1 MAAALAEAVVRH
13 AGHRRQRLI
22 QQRAGLDVRN
32 ILVDIVKQR
41 IGVFQRVEARQR
53 QLDFGLLADAA
64 GEGERAGV
72 HAQHR
77 VLRLMCADDARYR
90 RGIVALQQHIVA
102 APVRF
107 QNPGQRKRLRIEER
121 GFKPGA
127 RADQLAARAAV
138 SGGVA
143 GGRIHGEGGA
153 EHRLAGAYPLAA
165 AADGLN
171 QRGDGAGLA
180 GLADADDGDDLHS
193 DASVCCSWVM
203 ALQTP
208 LLYLIGG

>member
-13 AGHRRQRLI
+13 AGDRRQRLV
-22 QQRAGLDVRN
+22 QQRTGLDVRN
-32 ILVDIVKQR
+32 FLVDVVQ
-41 IGVFQRVEARQR
+41 QRVGVLKRVVARQR

-64 GEGERAGV
+64 GESKRAAV
-72 HAQHR
+72 HARER
-77 VLRLMCADDARYR
+77 VLRLMRADDARHR
-90 RGIVALQQHIVA
+90 RGVVALQQHIVA
-102 APVRF
+102 VPVRL
-107 QNPGQRKRLRIEER
+107 QNAGQRKRLRVEER
-121 GFKPGA
+121 GFKPRA
-127 RADQLAARAAV
+127 RADQLAAGAAV
-138 SGGVA
+138 PGGVA
-143 GGRIHGEGGA
+143 GGCIHGECGA

-180 GLADADDGDDLHS
+180 RLADADDGDDLHS
-193 DASVCCSWVM
+193 DASVCISWGK